1 LKDQALQTFGL
12 IRGALIM
19 DTLKL
24 NITNT
29 VVVAALIAISMCMPV
44 VAASLANHA
53 GDSEFAAA
61 HRWAA
66 ANSESLFRPMR
77 Q

>member
-53 GDSEFAAA
+53 GTGT
-61 HRWAA
+61 HV
-66 ANSESLFRPMR
+66 SESAFPAPQTSLNIGR
-77 Q
+77 